1 MIQFSNT
8 FEATAAIRSTEAI
21 FNNRFIKI
29 YWACQQLQ
37 NQPKDQSGPH
47 GGHGGGGGGHKMLGS
62 RGGPGGPGLLPG
74 GPPGF
79 HGRPGPGDQGAGASA
94 GGPVSGPVNFF
105 KSGTNKW
112 AANKQQMYGS
122 GGKGPHFGAGGPLES
137 RLGDGSDSGQGNF
150 YQRKAAA
157 AAAARAAAAAAQHRH
172 HHQQAEV
179 NAHEGSKHPATES
192 STTSASASASTST
205 LASLTTTITPVGAPA
220 SSGAP
225 LPPPL
230 KIISPLE
237 RAIKMKELA
246 SASQALSDAL
256 ANQKKLMGKME
267 AAKTAKEK
275 GAILKLLQLT
285 LKNVTAMKQRV
296 EKLQTELTPAFR
308 NSKTFNRSNASAKS
322 TTDVSQRNERNV
334 LEEDQQQQEQEQKR
348 AKKRSSEMDDDS
360 NSSGSDS
367 ETSSTAFDQRQVAAV
382 KNPANEAENL
392 QEKAEAEAAAAVAV
406 EDDVAQVDFANEFHV
421 FFKKLIPN
429 CLHLIKSRQTTLA
442 LVNELAMSCPRSTL
456 LNQLNRAAAAAPTVI
471 PVTSRPR

>member
-1 MIQFSNT
+1 
-8 FEATAAIRSTEAI
+8 
-21 FNNRFIKI
+21 
-29 YWACQQLQ
+29 
-37 NQPKDQSGPH
+37 
-47 GGHGGGGGGHKMLGS
+47 MLVS

-74 GPPGF
+74 GPSGF

-112 AANKQQMYGS
+112 AANKQQVYGGGGGGS
-122 GGKGPHFGAGGPLES
+122 GGGGKGPHFGAGGPLES

-179 NAHEGSKHPATES
+179 NAPEGSEHSTTES
-192 STTSASASASTST
+192 SSTSASASASTST
-205 LASLTTTITPVGAPA
+205 SASLTTTITPVGAPA

-225 LPPPL
+225 PPPPPPL

-237 RAIKMKELA
+237 RAIKMKELT

-322 TTDVSQRNERNV
+322 TTAVSQGNKGNV
-334 LEEDQQQQEQEQKR
+334 PEEDQQQEQEQKR

-392 QEKAEAEAAAAVAV
+392 QEKAEAAAAVAV
-406 EDDVAQVDFANEFHV
+406 EDDVAQVDFANEFYV
-421 FFKKLIPN
+421 FLKN
-429 CLHLIKSRQTTLA
+429 
-442 LVNELAMSCPRSTL
+442 
-456 LNQLNRAAAAAPTVI
+456 
-471 PVTSRPR
+471 